1 MEGIKDKAGRY
12 KRLAK
17 DETFIEL
24 MEIVKSRQ
32 VEVFLSSDSDEITID
47 KAHNIVLALREIEA
61 VIQSVLAEESVFD
74 KKQTNK

>member
-24 MEIVKSRQ
+24 LATVKQRQ
-32 VEVFLSSDSDEITID
+32 IDVFLSNTSDSFAID
-47 KAHNIVLALREIEA
+47 DAHNIVLALSEIEA
-61 VIQSVLAEESVFD
+61 VINSVIAEESVYD
-74 KKQTNK
+74 KKTK